1 MSYDMELRTDTLY
14 HRARCDVCGKTAG
27 NVIEN
32 TCLFP
37 DADEADETATSNG
50 WQVWLNES
58 TGIIRHR
65 CDDHWIADCAKCGK
79 HEEGPVTLF
88 NECLLD
94 DTPEGLCPQCAH
106 DDECTAVGKDGGR

>member
-1 MSYDMELRTDTLY
+1 MSYDMELRADTLY
-14 HRARCDVCGKTAG
+14 HRARCDVCGKTAE

-79 HEEGPVTLF
+79 HEEGAVTLF
-88 NECLLD
+88 NEWLLD
-94 DTPEGLCPQCAH
+94 DTPEGLCPQYAH

>member
-14 HRARCDVCGKTAG
+14 HRARCDVCGKTAE

-65 CDDHWIADCAKCGK
+65 CDDHWIADCAKCGEARGRPRHIVQRMPSGRSPK
-79 HEEGPVTLF
+79 A
-88 NECLLD
+88 
-94 DTPEGLCPQCAH
+94 CARNARTTMNAQYQ
-106 DDECTAVGKDGGR
+106 ERTIER